1 MKKTL
6 YRVNENKMIAGVCAG
21 FAEYFDV
28 DVTWIRLAL
37 VLFSLMGGC
46 GLVAYLVAAIIMP
59 VKPDS
64 IV

>member
-64 IV
+64 SV

>member
-46 GLVAYLVAAIIMP
+46 GLVAYLVAALIMP

>member
-1 MKKTL
+1 MKKKL

>member
-59 VKPDS
+59 VNPDS

>member
-1 MKKTL
+1 MGC
-6 YRVNENKMIAGVCAG
+6 NCNNGVGGWLILLILLCG
-21 FAEYFDV
+21 FCGNGG
-28 DVTWIRLAL
+28 
-37 VLFSLMGGC
+37 LMGGC

>member
-21 FAEYFDV
+21 FAEYFNV

-37 VLFSLMGGC
+37 VLFCLMGGS
-46 GLVAYLVAAIIMP
+46 GLIAYIVAAIIMP
-59 VKPDS
+59 EKPDY
-64 IV
+64 IA